1 MAVLELSRHAQT
13 RSQQRSLPKVDIELV
28 WKLGT
33 VTGPDCFALTNAD
46 VDREIRALK
55 VEISRLERLRGV
67 KVIAAGDTVI
77 TAFRP
82 RKIMQKK
89 QRQLNWMKP

>member
-1 MAVLELSRHAQT
+1 MVFLEITRHAQT
-13 RSQQRSLPKVDIELV
+13 RSQQRALPKVDMELV
-28 WKLGT
+28 WELGT

-55 VEISRLERLRGV
+55 MEISRLERLRGV
-67 KVIAAGDTVI
+67 KVVAAGDTVI

-82 RKIMQKK
+82 RKVLQKH
-89 QRQLNWMKP
+89 QRQPNWMKP